1 MPPTTEAVQAQNT
14 EPTPV
19 AQPNL
24 HHLGP
29 EGESKRRRLLKEPA
43 HSPQRLCMAAR
54 GKDRNQL
61 LGVGLYQWCEYS
73 GHKFCYINESQ
84 RSHNLPLH
92 LPFLLTAP
100 LGDLIS
106 VKRWRSLSNGH
117 VLLLSLSHRFLT
129 PKGHGGIIS
138 YFGDQSPVLMTR
150 SCRSCRAA
158 CCCSPATSPGCL
170 QQQH

>member
-1 MPPTTEAVQAQNT
+1 M
-14 EPTPV
+14 

-24 HHLGP
+24 HLLGL
-29 EGESKRRRLLKEPA
+29 EGQSKCRRLPKEPA
-43 HSPQRLCMAAR
+43 HSPQRLFMAAP
-54 GKDRNQL
+54 GEDRNQL

-106 VKRWRSLSNGH
+106 VKHWRSLSNGH
-117 VLLLSLSHRFLT
+117 ILLLSLSHRFLM

-150 SCRSCRAA
+150 SCRSCRAD